1 MAVDNYIYNPSIL
14 QSKRLTLQYCPIL
27 SLAESYVHTYMHIII
42 FTDEDKVNS
51 LLEVRGVEEQ
61 LLCSAC
67 GFEGAIFFLSSIAC
81 DLHI

>member
-1 MAVDNYIYNPSIL
+1 
-14 QSKRLTLQYCPIL
+14 
-27 SLAESYVHTYMHIII
+27 MHIII